1 MGLKGHPKLENVCEE
16 LWLGVGIWVPS
27 YQEVETNIK
36 PSGKEV
42 ATSLGEIDTGR

>member
-36 PSGKEV
+36 PRLARKWLQ
-42 ATSLGEIDTGR
+42 ALGR

>member
-27 YQEVETNIK
+27 YQEVKTNIK
-36 PSGKEV
+36 PCLARKWLQ
-42 ATSLGEIDTGR
+42 ALGR